1 MSEIPRTDFL
11 CPSGGIMVGAGS
23 IFNLAGSYFDFNG
36 SRDPDARAI
45 GADWMMVG
53 QDIRAAL
60 DEFAKEMSSG
70 RT

>member
-1 MSEIPRTDFL
+1 
-11 CPSGGIMVGAGS
+11 MVGAGS